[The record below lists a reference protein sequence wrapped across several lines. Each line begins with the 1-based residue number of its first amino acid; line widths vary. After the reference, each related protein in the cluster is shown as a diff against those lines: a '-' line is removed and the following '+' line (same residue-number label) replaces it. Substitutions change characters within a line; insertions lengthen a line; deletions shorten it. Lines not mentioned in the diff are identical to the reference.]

1 VLFAGN
7 FAGTPFIADM
17 DKTEM
22 EITAKLLARANP
34 PPVLHRY
41 RCPTDRAFAEISQ
54 HRVYLASPDDLN
66 DPFECRAPVSFDLAL
81 LRQQF
86 IEEFAPSR
94 GLSADEAANEFDA
107 SAGSLSQELPAGLTD
122 MRQDSGLICLT
133 AVPNS
138 IRMWSYYAE
147 AHKGIC
153 IGYST
158 KVHPFMV
165 AMKVTYQNPDIP
177 LDIVAAL
184 RDDPTQLAAH
194 ITLRKAAEWDFD
206 EEYRIP
212 IGQIGDR
219 PRAVPYDA
227 SGIVE
232 IRFGARMENGFR
244 KKLLDV
250 ISGLPNRP
258 RLIQMGCDVQR
269 FVLTEEV
276 ISI

>member
-1 VLFAGN
+1 
-7 FAGTPFIADM
+7 M
-17 DKTEM
+17 EM

-41 RCPTDRAFAEISQ
+41 RCPTDRALAEISE
-54 HRVYLASPDDLN
+54 HRVYAASPDDLN
-66 DPFECRAPVSFDLAL
+66 DPFECRAPVFFDLGS

-86 IEEFAPSR
+86 IEEFGPSR
-94 GLSADEAANEFDA
+94 GLSADEAASEFDA
-107 SAGSLSQELPAGLTD
+107 SAGSLSQELPAAVTT

-158 KVHPFMV
+158 KVHPFTV
-165 AMKVTYQNPDIP
+165 AMKVTYQDPDVP

-184 RDDPTQLAAH
+184 RDDPTELAAH
-194 ITLRKAAEWDFD
+194 VTLRKAAEWDFE

-219 PRAVPYDA
+219 PRALPHNA
-227 SGIVE
+227 SAIVE

-244 KKLLDV
+244 KKLMDV
-250 ISGLPNRP
+250 ISGLSNRP

-269 FVLTEEV
+269 FVLTEDV

>member
-1 VLFAGN
+1 
-7 FAGTPFIADM
+7 M
-17 DKTEM
+17 DQTEM
-22 EITAKLLARANP
+22 EIQAKVRALANP

-41 RCPTDRAFAEISQ
+41 RCATDRALAEISQ
-54 HRVYLASPDDLN
+54 NRVYLASPDDLN
-66 DPFECRAPVSFDLAL
+66 DPFECRAPVSFNLAL

-107 SAGSLSQELPAGLTD
+107 SAGRLSQELSAGLTD
-122 MRQDSGLICLT
+122 ERQDSGLICLT
-133 AVPNS
+133 AIPNS
-138 IRMWSYYAE
+138 IRMWSYYAQ

-153 IGYST
+153 VGYST

-165 AMKVTYQNPDIP
+165 AMKVTYQNPDVP
-177 LDIVAAL
+177 LDIVSAL
-184 RDDPTQLAAH
+184 RDDPTRLTAH
-194 ITLRKAAEWDFD
+194 ITLRKAAEWDFE

-212 IGQIGDR
+212 VGQIGDR
-219 PRAVPYDA
+219 PRAVPHDA

-244 KKLLDV
+244 NKLRDV
-250 ISGLPNRP
+250 ISGLRNRP